1 MRAVPPAAQEY
12 EIVPSTYE
20 WSVRVFRTLKK
31 LLSVNVKLHSEKSA
45 IERGEIFLFNHFARF
60 ETFIPQYLIYEET
73 GSYCFSVA
81 HSEFFAGDDVL
92 SNYLSSVG
100 AVPHDHED
108 LLPILS
114 RQILKG
120 RKIIIFPEGGMVK
133 DRQVVDH
140 NGEYSIFSRSS
151 MGRRKQHTGAA
162 VLALGVD
169 TLKRTI
175 RNAYYRQDRK
185 RLEQWCA
192 EIGIDHVGAL
202 LEAALRPTEIVP
214 ANITFYPIRISDNL
228 LRKGVELLNSG
239 LTRRHSEELLIEG
252 NILLKDTDMDIR
264 FAKPILAESAWR
276 WWERELLERVA
287 PNIESIDH
295 IFDLHTRAAS
305 RSEKLLAAGIKR
317 NAHFLRDRYMETMYQ
332 AVTLNISHLAS
343 SIIMLLLIRG
353 KIEINRSLFHK
364 SLYLAVKA
372 VQKIPSIHL
381 HRSLMDPDVY
391 RHLAEGNNK
400 GLEQFLY
407 MAETSELIEPFEEEY
422 RFLPKLLEEHDFDTI
437 RMENLVAVYANEVA
451 PLPFITDICEK
462 AFNDAGKI
470 DQAGEAILQFDD
482 ELMSWKWDK
491 QHFSRPRFDD
501 INRLETATEDS
512 QPFFFQPKQNP
523 GVGVILIHGFL
534 ASPAEIRSFG
544 ERLFEQGYAVIGVRL
559 KGHGTSP
566 KDLRERPWEDWYD
579 SVLRGYSIIRTF
591 ADQIHVVGFS
601 TGGALALRF
610 ASDQPDSLIGVS
622 AISVPIKFRDPK
634 MMFVPL
640 VHGTNKFLH
649 WISSYEGVKPFMQNR
664 PEHPNVNYQNIPI
677 RGLYEL
683 RRLINELEGRLRDVH
698 CPVLLIQAN
707 EDPTVDPKSA
717 DIILRK
723 LGSPIKE
730 LVKIEANRHGILMDN
745 IGHTQEIISAF
756 IKRCANLS
764 PEPAAS
770 DVSGEPIVESL
781 SAPGI

>member
-1 MRAVPPAAQEY
+1 MSADLPAAQEY

-81 HSEFFAGDDVL
+81 HREFFAGDDVL
-92 SNYLSSVG
+92 SNYLTSVG
-100 AVPHDHED
+100 AVPHDHEN

-114 RQILKG
+114 RQVLKG

-140 NGEYSIFSRSS
+140 KGEYSIFSRST

-169 TLKRTI
+169 ALKKII
-175 RNAYYRQDRK
+175 RNAYYYQDK
-185 RLEQWCA
+185 NRLERWCT
-192 EIGIDHVGAL
+192 EIGIDHIGSL
-202 LEAALRPTEIVP
+202 LEAALRPTVIVP
-214 ANITFYPIRISDNL
+214 ANITFYPIRINENL
-228 LRKGVELLNSG
+228 LRKGAELLNSG

-264 FAKPILAESAWR
+264 FGTPILAESAWR
-276 WWERELLERVA
+276 WWERELIDRIS
-287 PNIESIDH
+287 PNIDSIDRL
-295 IFDLHTRAAS
+295 FDLHTRAAS

-317 NAHFLRDRYMETMYQ
+317 NAHFLRDLYMEYMYQ
-332 AVTLNISHLAS
+332 AVTVNISHLAS
-343 SIIMLLLIRG
+343 SIIMLLLKRG
-353 KIEINRSLFHK
+353 DIEISRSLFHK
-364 SLYLAVKA
+364 ALYLAVKS

-381 HRSLMDPDVY
+381 HRSLLDPDVY
-391 RHLAEGNNK
+391 RHLEEGNNK

-407 MAETSELIEPFEEEY
+407 MAESSELIEPLENSY
-422 RFLPKLLEEHDFDTI
+422 RFLPKLVEEHDFDTI

-451 PLPFITDICEK
+451 PLPFIRTICENSLNE
-462 AFNDAGKI
+462 ASQF
-470 DQAGEAILQFDD
+470 DQVREAALHFDD

-491 QHFSRPRFDD
+491 QIYSKPGFDEL
-501 INRLETATEDS
+501 NQLETATEDS
-512 QPFFFQPKQNP
+512 RPFFFLPKQNA
-523 GVGVILIHGFL
+523 GAGVILVHGLL
-534 ASPAEIRSFG
+534 ASPAEVRSFG
-544 ERLFEQGYAVIGVRL
+544 ERLFEQGYVVIGVRL

-566 KDLRERPWEDWYD
+566 KDLRERQWEDWYD
-579 SVLRGYSIIRTF
+579 SVLRAYSILQQY

-601 TGGALALRF
+601 TGGALALRL
-610 ASDQPDSLIGVS
+610 ASDQPDSLTGVS

-640 VHGTNKFLH
+640 VHGTNKLVR
-649 WISSYEGVKPFMQNR
+649 WISSYEGVKPFLQNK
-664 PEHPNVNYQNIPI
+664 PEHPTVNYQNIPI

-683 RRLINELEGRLRDVH
+683 RRLIAELETRLGDVH

-707 EDPTVDPKSA
+707 KDPTVDPKSA

-730 LVKIEANRHGILMDN
+730 LLSIESDRHGILMEN
-745 IGHTQEIISAF
+745 IGRTQESISTF
-756 IKRCANLS
+756 IQRCANLL
-764 PEPAAS
+764 PYARAYETYDQQTA
-770 DVSGEPIVESL
+770 ESL
-781 SAPGI
+781 PGV